1 MNAQTTDFIVDTAQ
15 RIREYIIEHDNT
27 NDIIEYKN
35 LLPKILF
42 NKKNGYLE
50 YDKQIGIYDIKN
62 GDKLQYAFNFPTCN
76 DFKLLV

>member
-1 MNAQTTDFIVDTAQ
+1 MNAQTTDFIVDIAQ

-50 YDKQIGIYDIKN
+50 YDKQIGIYYIKN
-62 GDKLQYAFNFPTCN
+62 EDKLKYSFNFPTCN